1 MPHGLRNRRIAVANR
16 LPLTLHTAQRKHQ
29 FPGSR
34 FFGRIGKLLVG
45 IFLILRVATATYGSE
60 LPQPHNDQGLSTLNI
75 RLISKIIRPPQEL
88 VTSTLTIPNVN
99 IARPMVG
106 PPSKSAIL
114 EDDQRHRMVVLT
126 AEDNGGLTA
135 YMLDHIDL
143 APHVQELRQRA
154 IERGCGH
161 DRMSITGGIGCV
173 AICVKDIIEA
183 EILP

>member
-1 MPHGLRNRRIAVANR
+1 MTIASQLIKRTVMIVRKKPLQQPGL
-16 LPLTLHTAQRKHQ
+16 LTYT
-29 FPGSR
+29 
-34 FFGRIGKLLVG
+34 ILVG

-75 RLISKIIRPPQEL
+75 RLSSKIIRPPQEL

>member
-1 MPHGLRNRRIAVANR
+1 MTIMITASRPIKRTPPIIQEKELKHHGLMLYI
-16 LPLTLHTAQRKHQ
+16 
-29 FPGSR
+29 
-34 FFGRIGKLLVG
+34 ILVG
-45 IFLILRVATATYGSE
+45 VFLILQLSETTYGSE
-60 LPQPHNDQGLSTLNI
+60 LPHPHDDQGLYSLNI
-75 RLISKIIRPPQEL
+75 RLSSKIIRPPQEL
-88 VTSTLTIPNVN
+88 VTSILTIPNVD

-126 AEDNGGLTA
+126 AEDNGELTA

-154 IERGCGH
+154 IERGCGQ
-161 DRMSITGGIGCV
+161 DRMSITGGMGCV